1 MAQLA
6 DTQVAPDPVN
16 DNESVPLVGMH
27 AGHGGGGGGDGGGG
41 SARGGRVA
49 GELRRPLVL
58 FDTFDGSFVAMDNRA
73 DDVGESEVVM

>member
-6 DTQVAPDPVN
+6 DTQVAPDAVN
-16 DNESVPLVGMH
+16 EDESVPLVGMH
-27 AGHGGGGGGDGGGG
+27 AGHGGGGGGGD

-58 FDTFDGSFVAMDNRA
+58 FDTVDGSFVAMDNRA
-73 DDVGESEVVM
+73 DDVGESEVVV